1 MNIDEVTFITE
12 HNFIVYSITTHDRS
26 NYAQEVSLQSIRTLI
41 LKVLLLLYN
50 NETFVNKMNFS
61 VPFILLR
68 SDLQYMN
75 KQ

>member
-41 LKVLLLLYN
+41 LKVLLLLFN
-50 NETFVNKMNFS
+50 NETFCK
-61 VPFILLR
+61 
-68 SDLQYMN
+68 
-75 KQ
+75 